1 MPYAIPLTDAE
12 LADALASLP
21 EWAREGDT
29 IRRSVE
35 VADFAAAVALINA
48 VAEAAEAAN
57 HHPDIH
63 LTGYRHVSFEVSTHA
78 AKALTRRDIELA
90 TEIDR
95 LIAAA

>member
-1 MPYAIPLTDAE
+1 MPYATPLTDAE

-21 EWAREGDT
+21 EWARERDT

-63 LTGYRHVSFEVSTHA
+63 LTGYRHVSFELSTHA

>member
-63 LTGYRHVSFEVSTHA
+63 LTGYRHVSFELSTHA

>member
-1 MPYAIPLTDAE
+1 MPYATPLTDAE

-21 EWAREGDT
+21 EWAQEGDT

-48 VAEAAEAAN
+48 VAEAAEAAD

>member
-1 MPYAIPLTDAE
+1 MPYATPLTDAE

>member
-1 MPYAIPLTDAE
+1 MPYATPLTDAE
-12 LADALASLP
+12 LADALALLP
-21 EWAREGDT
+21 EWAQDGDT

-48 VAEAAEAAN
+48 VAEAAEAAD

>member
-1 MPYAIPLTDAE
+1 MPYATPLTDAE
-12 LADALASLP
+12 LADALALLP
-21 EWAREGDT
+21 EWAQEGDT

-48 VAEAAEAAN
+48 VAKAAEAAD